1 MELGWANYNHKVQIT
16 QPESPIMRLK
26 YAVATLAVLSLPVGS
41 AMADSFWRN
50 VISSGAT
57 TGSTYLT
64 FKDHKLVVAA
74 QDDAGSFVA
83 SDGTWKP
90 PCRKSGPTTL
100 ACKPPTWNWP
110 TPSSRKTLL
119 PSDST
124 RSKKCRFPKRHFF
137 VCTMTIHSRVTGYIQ
152 SCRATMPVLIRL
164 LLIANLKRMPSSS

>member
-1 MELGWANYNHKVQIT
+1 
-16 QPESPIMRLK
+16 MRLK

-83 SDGTWKP
+83 SEGSI
-90 PCRKSGPTTL
+90 RGPYLEAAMQKVRADNPGLHATDMEL
-100 ACKPPTWNWP
+100 ANAILAKNA
-110 TPSSRKTLL
+110 
-119 PSDST
+119 
-124 RSKKCRFPKRHFF
+124 
-137 VCTMTIHSRVTGYIQ
+137 VTE
-152 SCRATMPVLIRL
+152 
-164 LLIANLKRMPSSS
+164 